1 MKQIVRSPL
10 ITEKNTTLSEAGV
23 YVFEV
28 HMDASK
34 PEIKKAVETGFS
46 VKVKNN
52 EQSTIEVKYNQQD
65 SLFDIDK
72 ESEVYFLQEIEDER
86 YELIFGDVQVRTLSS
101 QIITVLHS
109 LFIKF

>member
-46 VKVKNN
+46 VKVKNIRTAICRN
-52 EQSTIEVKYNQQD
+52 DMKYNKFGLTKVRKWKKAYIQLAAGQKI
-65 SLFDIDK
+65 SLF
-72 ESEVYFLQEIEDER
+72 E
-86 YELIFGDVQVRTLSS
+86 GA
-101 QIITVLHS
+101 
-109 LFIKF
+109 